1 VQAKMVHSKA
11 IIYIYIY
18 INDANCFYRLLIT
31 KSSDSGSNAE
41 LKTIIWTGPESI

>member
-11 IIYIYIY
+11 IIYIY